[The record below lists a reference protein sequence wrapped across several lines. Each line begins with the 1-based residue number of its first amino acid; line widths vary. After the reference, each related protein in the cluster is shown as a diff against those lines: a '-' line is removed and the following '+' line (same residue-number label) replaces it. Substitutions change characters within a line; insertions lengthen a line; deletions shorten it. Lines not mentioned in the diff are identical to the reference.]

1 MKLVSLYK
9 QVKEEN
15 EGSVKIL
22 VPRRSPEEREKNFL
36 VATNKK
42 VQEYIKNGNKGD
54 LDLRDTPIT
63 SLPDNLTKVG
73 GNLDLYGTKITSLPN
88 NLTVGSSLYLGNTKI
103 TSLPDN
109 LTVGGYLYLSGTKIT
124 SLPDNLTVEGNLDL
138 RNIPITSLPDDLT
151 VKGDLYLYNTPIARE
166 YTKEQIKQMVPGI
179 KGPIYL

>member
-63 SLPDNLTKVG
+63 SLPDDLTHVG

-88 NLTVGSSLYLGNTKI
+88 NLTVGDSLNLNDTPI
-103 TSLPDN
+103 ASLPDN
-109 LTVGGYLYLSGTKIT
+109 LIVGNNLWLIDTPIT
-124 SLPDNLTVEGNLDL
+124 SLPENLTVGSSLYL
-138 RNIPITSLPDDLT
+138 RNTKITSLPDDLT
-151 VKGDLYLYNTPIARE
+151 VEGDLFLQRTPISKQ
-166 YTKEQIKQMVPGI
+166 YTGEQIKQMVPGI
-179 KGPIYL
+179 KGDIYF